1 MHEWHGRGRTCNR
14 VQIPQFGIDIY
25 DRLVYFSPFDHAVLE
40 GSGLPLVSKE
50 STRHILEPAASE
62 EEERRAEEAASK
74 GARPNLPIFSIL
86 DSVSFSDHFVIIG
99 DVGTGKSTVTP
110 IHEFEL
116 CDRNRQIVIRE
127 PSRASCNALLY
138 SLRALHPELIDELA
152 VITKDTKINVGG
164 KIKIVTDGV
173 LLRMLAENSIFDS
186 SIYFDESHQMSSQL
200 ELCLS
205 LAKKD
210 EAKARNLF
218 RIMSATIDPK
228 EFLSF
233 LGISKLYLLSG
244 RRFPV
249 ALEVELAKDVDE
261 MFGTLSLYL
270 NSRPRNESW
279 LVFLPTRRLV
289 ERYASS
295 YSGAYIHGGLDG
307 SVVNKIQQRAELDK
321 NLRVFATNVIASSV
335 NIYVDNVLIFNELID
350 SKDKLGR
357 RTLQYKRIDNNS
369 LLQMIGRIGRFKPG
383 RAVIISDVPIP
394 KKIEPIPVRKALET
408 ETPFDL
414 VLLMSKYGLRL
425 SELEFMSK
433 VDHREVAFAED
444 WLGEIGAIDPRTH
457 EITRKGLLMSEIPY
471 EPDFSHMIASALIS
485 GDYDVARFL
494 LASGAFGDSLNHA
507 HKSDMEG
514 VARQLLYAFDRSNEL
529 NIKAHLLKGYS
540 EDKEGSFTS
549 RLVANGIFI
558 AFVEEAWKNYEAA
571 REALNDL
578 LLSSKKKPIPREVL
592 VDPDVFKLKPYLEDC
607 LSFEKFDLNE
617 NSGHD
622 LTDMVIEGQFFAR
635 TLTINYRRLLFDV
648 VALNSPKKYR
658 HHQSKR

>member
-1 MHEWHGRGRTCNR
+1 MYHVGVRVGVISVSRMPSVRTYNR

-152 VITKDTKINVGG
+152 VITKDTKVNVGG

-173 LLRMLAENSIFDS
+173 LLRMLAKNSIFDS

-233 LGISKLYLLSG
+233 LGISKLYRMSG
-244 RRFPV
+244 RRYPV
-249 ALEVELAKDVDE
+249 ALEVEVAEDHDE
-261 MFGTLSLYL
+261 MFKALSLYL
-270 NSRPRNESW
+270 HSQPRDESW

-289 ERYASS
+289 EKYASV
-295 YSGAYIHGGLDG
+295 YGGVYIHGGLEG
-307 SVVNKIQQRAELDK
+307 SEINKIQERAETDK
-321 NLRVFATNVIASSV
+321 NLRIFATNVIASSV
-335 NIYVDNVLIFNELID
+335 NIYVDNVLIFNDVID
-350 SKDKLGR
+350 AKYRLGQK
-357 RTLQYKRIDNNS
+357 TLYYKKIDNNS
-369 LLQMIGRIGRFKPG
+369 LLQMMGRIGRFKPG
-383 RAVIISDVPIP
+383 RAVILTDAPLSKRIR
-394 KKIEPIPVRKALET
+394 PIPVRKALET

-414 VLLMSKYGLRL
+414 VLLMSKYGLKL
-425 SELEFMSK
+425 SELEFMSR
-433 VDHREVAFAED
+433 VDDREVAFAED
-444 WLGEIGAIDPRTH
+444 WLVDIGAVDRRTLKA
-457 EITRKGLLMSEIPY
+457 TWKGLLMSEIPY
-471 EPDFSHMIASALIS
+471 EPDFSHMISSALI
-485 GDYDVARFL
+485 
-494 LASGAFGDSLNHA
+494 
-507 HKSDMEG
+507 
-514 VARQLLYAFDRSNEL
+514 
-529 NIKAHLLKGYS
+529 
-540 EDKEGSFTS
+540 
-549 RLVANGIFI
+549 
-558 AFVEEAWKNYEAA
+558 
-571 REALNDL
+571 
-578 LLSSKKKPIPREVL
+578 
-592 VDPDVFKLKPYLEDC
+592 
-607 LSFEKFDLNE
+607 
-617 NSGHD
+617 
-622 LTDMVIEGQFFAR
+622 
-635 TLTINYRRLLFDV
+635 
-648 VALNSPKKYR
+648 
-658 HHQSKR
+658 